1 MARKLVVYA
10 MALLLCGAAWTSAHA
25 EIAILMEEPYGT
37 FGHMNPTGHAAV
49 YMNHIC
55 ATGPTEL
62 RPCKPGEAGV
72 VISRYHRVAGDDW
85 IAIPLIP
92 YLYAVDK
99 PSEIPATATPELEV
113 QVRDAYRRAHL
124 RDVAPDGPD
133 GAMPGGDWTQL
144 VGASYDR
151 KILGLNMRTSAEQD
165 AAFIALFNDRTN
177 KGRFNLIYRN
187 CADFT
192 RTVINIYFPK
202 AVHRNFIG
210 DAGIMTPKQS
220 AKSIVKYGKKHP
232 DLDVTP
238 FVIPQVAGTI
248 QRSRHVDGVSEAL
261 VKSKKYVI
269 PLSII
274 APEVTGGIAVTYVTK
289 DRFTFPKGAP
299 VLSGATL
306 VKAETTGPNAKTA
319 PVPDTTLKGSAPA
332 APVPPAA
339 PAPVMPASDKTP
351 AAPVLLPKSN

>member
-1 MARKLVVYA
+1 

-92 YLYAVDK
+92 YLYAVEK

-151 KILGLNMRTSAEQD
+151 KIFGLNMRTSAEQD
-165 AAFIALFNDRTN
+165 AAFIALFNDRSN

-187 CADFT
+187 CADFS
-192 RTVINIYFPK
+192 RTVIDIYYPK

-210 DAGIMTPKQS
+210 DAGIMTPKQA

-232 DLDVTP
+232 EVDVTP
-238 FVIPQVAGTI
+238 FVVPQVPGTI
-248 QRSRHVDGVSEAL
+248 QRSRHIDGVTEAL
-261 VKSKKYVI
+261 VKSKKYII

-299 VLSGATL
+299 VLSGAKL
-306 VKAETTGPNAKTA
+306 VKTETSGANAKTGPIPA
-319 PVPDTTLKGSAPA
+319 PP
-332 APVPPAA
+332 PVAPPAA
-339 PAPVMPASDKTP
+339 AVVPAGPTMPPSEKTP
-351 AAPVLLPKSN
+351 DATVPATAPLPQSN